1 MFTQPC
7 SRKAKNN
14 PSAKLFLH
22 KCYPL
27 IISLY
32 LKNKQNLFAPI
43 RPVDW
48 FLRSSHLSWVPM
60 DPIFSFLVQKSGELC
75 RYTSSFSRTGRTSMS
90 LGTSCLRVPVGWCF
104 TLVADRYFVFRSWAI
119 SFRSCSPRQQV
130 RMEQEPET
138 PWHLHFITSASFRA
152 WGETRGRVTKGK
164 ERRWGLV

>member
-1 MFTQPC
+1 MLKTTAVPN
-7 SRKAKNN
+7 S
-14 PSAKLFLH
+14 LFIL
-22 KCYPL
+22 L
-27 IISLY
+27 FSLY
-32 LKNKQNLFAPI
+32 LKPPAMFSPRYS
-43 RPVDW
+43 RP
-48 FLRSSHLSWVPM
+48 FEASHLSWVPM

-138 PWHLHFITSASFRA
+138 PWHLHFITRASFRA
-152 WGETRGRVTKGK
+152 WRQEHKKRLMKKIMKRK
-164 ERRWGLV
+164 